1 MNRFAA
7 WLVAH
12 GRAIAALVLVLSAVL
27 GAIGSQLR
35 FDFRT
40 ADLLPQGHPFI
51 AVHNRF
57 HRNFTEAN
65 VLTVMVEA
73 RDGSIFTPEH
83 LATVWD
89 VTNAVDALPGVN
101 HNQVESIAHRDTRW
115 VRSLPGGRIDS
126 GPVMMTRPTSAA
138 DALDIERTT
147 LSAGYLLGTQVSL
160 DRRAAIVRAGLIES
174 KLDYR
179 RLFEAVNTTVLS
191 HATDRVAIHVS
202 GAPRLDGWILALE
215 WQVGAAFAVAVVVTW
230 MLLWL
235 YFRDWR
241 GALRPTISGGL
252 AALWGLGVMYLAGF
266 TLNPLL
272 LVVPFLITARA
283 VSHSAQMHD
292 RYYEEL
298 ASGRAQ
304 SQAVHGAFDHLW
316 APTLAGI
323 LTDALGVLAIGI
335 VAIPALR
342 ALAVAATAWLLSL
355 VVTELLLNPI
365 IYSQLRPPDLARIRA
380 REDDLST
387 RACRRLAALVVDP
400 RRRAGLL
407 VLTAVACAVAAA
419 FVASLDVGDPS
430 ASRIL
435 RPNSEYNQ
443 AARATDA
450 EFGGTERFMVV
461 VEGNGPRALYRPD
474 VLRTI
479 ERFQATL
486 ERVPVVAASISLVDL
501 LKAMRERFH
510 ESDPKWGA
518 IPSTEN
524 VVASEFFLYWGS
536 VYPSTSA
543 RYFTPDFSTAPI
555 TFFCR
560 DHTVAHV
567 RGLVKAAED
576 FIATHPMTG
585 AHFLL
590 AGGFIGTLAAVYDE
604 ILRSDAL
611 MTFASFAVILVIVG
625 VTYRS
630 VVAAVLLAVPL
641 VVANLVVNAYMAARG
656 IGLDLDTLPVI
667 AVGVGFGIDY
677 GIYLVSRIQEALAGG
692 DTIEAAVERAI
703 AGSGRTIAFTA
714 VTMTAGVLCFAFTE
728 IRFVSEMAVLLALW
742 MAGSAVTSLVVLP
755 ALLLMLRPRF
765 LGVRTG

>member
-12 GRAIAALVLVLSAVL
+12 GRPITAVVLAVSAVL

-57 HRNFTEAN
+57 HKNFSESN
-65 VLTVMVEA
+65 VLTVMIEA

-89 VTNAVDALPGVN
+89 VTNAIDAIPGVN
-101 HNQVESIAHRDTRW
+101 HDQVDSIAQRDTRW
-115 VRSLPGGRIDS
+115 VRSLAGGRMEG
-126 GPVMMTRPTSAA
+126 GPVMLQRPTTEAEA
-138 DALDIERTT
+138 RDIERTT
-147 LSAGYLLGTQVSL
+147 LSAGYLLGTLVSL
-160 DRRAAIVRAGLIES
+160 DRSAALVRAGLIES

-179 RLFEAVNTTVLS
+179 RLFDAVNRTVLLYAS
-191 HATDRVAIHVS
+191 DRVAIHVS
-202 GAPRLDGWILALE
+202 GAPRLNGWILALE
-215 WQVGAAFAVAVVVTW
+215 WEVAAAFAAAIIVTW

-252 AALWGLGVMYLAGF
+252 AAMWGLGVMYLAGF
-266 TLNPLL
+266 TLNPLMI
-272 LVVPFLITARA
+272 VVPFLITARA

-298 ASGRAQ
+298 VAGRAQ
-304 SQAVHGAFDHLW
+304 SAAVHGAFDELW

-323 LTDALGVLAIGI
+323 LTDALGVLAIGL

-342 ALAVAATAWLLSL
+342 ALALAATAWLLSL

-380 REDDLST
+380 REDDVLT
-387 RACRRLAALVVDP
+387 RGCRRMAALVVDP
-400 RRRAGLL
+400 RSRRGLL
-407 VLTAVACAVAAA
+407 LATAVACSIAVA
-419 FVASLDVGDPS
+419 FVARIDIGDPS

-435 RPNSEYNQ
+435 EPRSEYNR
-443 AARATDA
+443 AARATD
-450 EFGGTERFMVV
+450 EKFGGTERFMVV
-461 VEGNGPRALYRPD
+461 VEGAGPRALYQPD
-474 VLRTI
+474 VLHTI
-479 ERFQATL
+479 ERFQSTL
-486 ERVPVVAASISLVDL
+486 DRLPIIAGSISLVDL

-510 ESDPKWGA
+510 ESDPKWGV
-518 IPSTEN
+518 IPST
-524 VVASEFFLYWGS
+524 VQDVASEFFLYWGS

-543 RYFTPDFSTAPI
+543 RHFTPDFSTAPV

-567 RGLVKAAED
+567 RGLVHAAEE
-576 FIATHPMTG
+576 FIAANPMQG

-590 AGGFIGTLAAVYDE
+590 AGGFVGTMAAVYDE

-630 VVAAVLLAVPL
+630 LVAAMLLTLPL
-641 VVANLVVNAYMAARG
+641 VVANLLVNAYMAARG

-677 GIYLVSRIQEALAGG
+677 GIYLMSRIREALAGG
-692 DTIEAAVERAI
+692 DTLERAIERAI

-714 VTMTAGVLCFAFTE
+714 LTMTAGVLCFTLTE
-728 IRFVSEMAVLLALW
+728 IRFVSEMAMLLALW
-742 MAGSAVTSLVVLP
+742 MCGSAVTSLLLVP
-755 ALLLMLRPRF
+755 ALLLTLRPRF
-765 LGVRTG
+765 LAR